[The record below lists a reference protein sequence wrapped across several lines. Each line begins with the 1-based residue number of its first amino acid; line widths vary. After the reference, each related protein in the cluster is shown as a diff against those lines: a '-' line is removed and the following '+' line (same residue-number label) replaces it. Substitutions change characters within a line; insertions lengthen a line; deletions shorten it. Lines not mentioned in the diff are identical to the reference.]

1 MKLPDPDA
9 AERFA
14 EGLASGIHP
23 APPILS
29 AGSLQE
35 ALEACGLATFVVDLR
50 GADGKAGILRA
61 IATDLHFPG
70 WVGRNWD
77 ALEDAMRD
85 LSWLPTGTQG
95 RAILLLGAEQPSAG
109 SSEELEVLED
119 VLESAVAS
127 WAGTDTPLIVVTA
140 D

>member
-1 MKLPDPDA
+1 MNPPDPGA

-14 EGLASGIHP
+14 EGLASGIHS
-23 APPILS
+23 APPFLS

-50 GADGKAGILRA
+50 GVGDKAGILRA
-61 IATDLHFPG
+61 MATALHFPG

-77 ALEDAMRD
+77 ALEDAMRE
-85 LSWLPTGTQG
+85 LSWLPTGTRG
-95 RAILLLGAEQPSAG
+95 RAILMLGAEQPSAG
-109 SSEELEVLED
+109 SSEELEVLGD
-119 VLESAVAS
+119 VLESAVAR
-127 WAGTDTPLIVVTA
+127 WAGTDAPLIVVTA